1 MATVNSATTYYLAA
15 TGPIGFEYDLAR
27 QWAKQLKVK
36 LKVVV
41 VDNRNEAIKAVRDGR
56 AEFAAGLGIT
66 SRREQKVRFTQP
78 YFEITRQVIYRSGQ
92 HKPKNLA
99 AVSGHLTMPAYIDSN
114 ERLRRTHPNLKFT
127 VDKDANG
134 EELLFRV
141 ANKKLDYT
149 IADSNL
155 VKVNQRYYP
164 SLRVAFNLSE
174 TSHLAWAFPLQGGS
188 SLYAKADA
196 FLAGF
201 KDSNTMKRIVDRYFG
216 HIERVGFVGGK
227 TFARQVEER
236 LPKYRKDFQSVAKKL
251 GIDWRLLAA
260 VGYQE
265 SHWNNDAVSPTGV
278 RGLMMLTKNTA
289 REMGV
294 NRLNPRQSISGGGRY
309 LEALKARMPNM
320 RGQLKDPDKT
330 WMALAA
336 YNIGMGHLMDARRL
350 VQKSSGNP
358 DRWIDVRAVLP
369 KLTQERYFSKTKYG
383 YARGHEAVGY
393 VGNIRAYYDILLWMT
408 SNREMKIPET
418 LTEDKPVA
426 APEEKALSIDT
437 PAL

>member
-15 TGPIGFEYDLAR
+15 NGPVGFEYDLAR

-41 VDNRNEAIKAVRDGR
+41 VDDRNQAIKAVQNGR
-56 AEFAAGLGIT
+56 ADFAAGLGIT
-66 SRREQKVRFTQP
+66 PKRAQRVRFTQP
-78 YFEITRQVIYRSGQ
+78 YFEITHQVIYRTGRR
-92 HKPKNLA
+92 KPKDFA
-99 AVSGHLTMPAYIDSN
+99 AISGHLTMPAYVGSN
-114 ERLRRTHPNLKFT
+114 ERLRHTHPNLKFT
-127 VDKDANG
+127 IDKNANS

-141 ANKKLDYT
+141 ANKELDYT

-155 VKVNQRYYP
+155 VKLNQRYYP
-164 SLRVAFNLSE
+164 SLRVGFDLGD

-188 SLYAKADA
+188 SLYDTAAV
-196 FLAGF
+196 FLADF
-201 KDSNTMKRIVDRYFG
+201 KDSGTMKRIVDRYFG
-216 HIERVGFVGGK
+216 HITRIGFVGGK

-236 LPKYRKDFQSVAKKL
+236 LPTYRKDFQTVAKQL

-278 RGLMMLTKNTA
+278 RGLMMLTNSTA
-289 REMGV
+289 REMKV
-294 NRLNPRQSISGGGRY
+294 DRLNPQQSISGGARY
-309 LEALKARMPNM
+309 LKGLKERMPSMN
-320 RGQLKDPDKT
+320 GQLKEPDKT

-350 VQKSSGNP
+350 TQKSSGNP
-358 DRWIDVRAVLP
+358 DRWIDVRAALP

-408 SNREMKIPET
+408 SDRDMQIPGT
-418 LTEDKPVA
+418 LTADKPIA